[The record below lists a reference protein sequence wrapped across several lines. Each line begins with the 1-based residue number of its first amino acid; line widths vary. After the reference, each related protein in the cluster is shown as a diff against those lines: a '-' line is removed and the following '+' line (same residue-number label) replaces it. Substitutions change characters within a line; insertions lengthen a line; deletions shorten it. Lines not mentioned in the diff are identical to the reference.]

1 MLYPYRVLKQNLNLK
16 TLEKTY
22 VHTLREAYMACI
34 PEPNSSCRLLFNG
47 LEQKLDNGETL
58 IRVTC
63 YIDTVFWI
71 EQLIG
76 KAEPFLLPELPWSK
90 IDCACHHE

>member
-47 LEQKLDNGETL
+47 LEQKLDFSHFVFVNISEL
-58 IRVTC
+58 MQCFRKRVFAVASYLYLKYIRFKLDSTFE
-63 YIDTVFWI
+63 IILF
-71 EQLIG
+71 
-76 KAEPFLLPELPWSK
+76 
-90 IDCACHHE
+90 